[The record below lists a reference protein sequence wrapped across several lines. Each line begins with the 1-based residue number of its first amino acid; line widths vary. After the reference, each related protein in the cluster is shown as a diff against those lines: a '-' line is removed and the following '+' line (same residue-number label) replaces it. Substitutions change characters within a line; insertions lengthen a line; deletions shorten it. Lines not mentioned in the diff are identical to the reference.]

1 MNGICIFKVDFFLYK
16 TTLRMPQNIGLSSRS
31 KSKRISKTS
40 DMKSICLSCLIYT
53 LKDQPVKDNAYLD
66 VFYVWLTKVIRFGG
80 LTETDS
86 LQINIDARTLDYLQ
100 ETESVLPVLV
110 DKIPCPYKFIR
121 FDPPSTHLEGMM
133 KKYTL
138 TEYSADVYLYT
149 DIDIMVVNPL
159 SNFTEQTKDGMLYL
173 CSEGELLHSNY
184 SAGFP
189 EEFEKAGLPGLSAGK
204 FAFTSKMLRD
214 SFFNCINST
223 CDYSS
228 KHYTVEQPFFNI
240 IAHLMPPDLWDF
252 DFMFDYVSFN
262 GDKFDPANTVFYDNA
277 GCVANGFE
285 KLRKT
290 VSVLCSIAMRRH

>member
-1 MNGICIFKVDFFLYK
+1 
-16 TTLRMPQNIGLSSRS
+16 
-31 KSKRISKTS
+31 
-40 DMKSICLSCLIYT
+40 MKSICLSCLIYT

-80 LTETDS
+80 LTENDS

-100 ETESVLPVLV
+100 ETESVLPVLL

-138 TEYSADVYLYT
+138 TDYSADVYLYT
-149 DIDIMVVNPL
+149 DIDIMVINPL
-159 SNFTEQTKDGMLYL
+159 SNFTEQTKEGMLYV
-173 CSEGELLHSNY
+173 CSEGELLHNNY

-189 EEFEKAGLPGLSAGK
+189 EDFEKAGLPGLSAGK

-214 SFFNCINST
+214 SFFYCINEK
-223 CDYSS
+223 CDYSTN
-228 KHYTVEQPFFNI
+228 HYTVEQPFFNI
-240 IAHLMPPDLWDF
+240 IAHLMPPNLRDVDL
-252 DFMFDYVSFN
+252 MLDYVSFN
-262 GDKFDPANTVFYDNA
+262 GDKFNPETTVFYDNA